1 MDFLHLRAKKRR
13 LSSTMSVAPFQPVPS
28 FAVPANPSHKR
39 YFFEKFGITERLL
52 ERCLGEALAGGGDF
66 ADLYFESVTAIS
78 LGVDEQIV
86 KSASQGTSAGCGIR
100 VLSGER
106 TGYAY
111 TDNLSPERL
120 LHAAKTAALIASG
133 PAKHPIQGY
142 RDQPGPDL
150 YPVPV
155 SGFDP
160 GSDLGLA
167 ARLDLIQR
175 ADRAAR
181 AFSPS
186 IVQVR
191 ASYSEE
197 LRRILVVGSDGAF
210 ASDTQP
216 LCRLNVFVIAKDELN
231 TARGS
236 SGCGGRGSLDIFV
249 GSKTPEHLARE
260 AARGALLQLGAVP
273 APAGEME
280 VVLGPGWPGIL
291 LHEAVG
297 HGLEADFNRKKTSA
311 FAGLVGQS
319 VASSKVSVVDNG
331 TIAGR
336 RGSLNVDDEGSPTQ
350 ETVLIENGIL
360 KGYLTDKLSARLT
373 GAANTGSGRRESYQ
387 CIPMPRMT
395 NTYMLAGNDEPE
407 DIVRSVKRGLYAV
420 NFGGG
425 QVDITNGKFVFS
437 ASEAYLIEDGRITA
451 PVKDATLIGNGPE
464 ALKYVSMVGHDLKL
478 DEGIGT
484 CGKAGQSVP
493 VGVGMPTIKL
503 DRMTVGGTGR

>member
-1 MDFLHLRAKKRR
+1 
-13 LSSTMSVAPFQPVPS
+13 MSAAQVLPISRPVS
-28 FAVPANPSHKR
+28 HQTGSHKR
-39 YFFEKFGITERLL
+39 YFFERFGVTERLL
-52 ERCLGEALAGGGDF
+52 ERCLGEALSAGGDY
-66 ADLYFESVTAIS
+66 ADLYFESVTATA

-120 LHAAKTAALIASG
+120 IHTAKTAALIASG
-133 PAKHPIQGY
+133 PAKQPIHGFQ
-142 RDQPGPDL
+142 DKALADL
-150 YPVPV
+150 YPVPLG
-155 SGFDP
+155 GFDL
-160 GSDLGLA
+160 DLA
-167 ARLDLIQR
+167 ARIEMLQR

-181 AFSPS
+181 AFSPHV
-186 IVQVR
+186 IQVR

-197 LRRILVVGSDGAF
+197 LRRILIAASDGAF

-216 LCRLNVFVIAKDELN
+216 LCRLNVFVIAKDDQN
-231 TARGS
+231 TTRGTA
-236 SGCGGRGSLDIFV
+236 GCGGRGGLEIFT
-249 GSKTPEHLARE
+249 GSKSPESLARE
-260 AARGALLQLGAVP
+260 AARGAILQLGAVH

-311 FAGLVGQS
+311 FAGLIGQP

-331 TIAGR
+331 TMTGR

-395 NTYMLAGNDEPE
+395 NTYMLAGDDSPE
-407 DIVRSVKRGLYAV
+407 DIIRSVKRGLYAV

-437 ASEAYLIEDGRITA
+437 ASEAYLIEDGKITA

-503 DRMTVGGTGR
+503 DKMTVGGTGR